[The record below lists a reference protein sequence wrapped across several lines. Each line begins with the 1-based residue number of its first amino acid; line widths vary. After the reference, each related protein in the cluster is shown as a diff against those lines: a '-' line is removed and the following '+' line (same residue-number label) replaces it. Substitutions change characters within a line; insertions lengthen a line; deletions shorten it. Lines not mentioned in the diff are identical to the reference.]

1 MKVFSA
7 ILRFILLTVV
17 FLLLVFHKCFS
28 FRSGLKKKIFLS
40 FSDSWFFWFFWL
52 LRYDEKDK
60 QFQLKIMILWFS
72 FLLIKLKTKTIVIL
86 KIANQNFASKLSGV
100 FFGKMNEFFIS
111 FSAGFHYFVFL
122 ETKFNPF
129 LLNYFIYLRKC

>member
-100 FFGKMNEFFIS
+100 FWGVKWTNFFSPFRLVFITLFFLKQSLILFFWIIS
-111 FSAGFHYFVFL
+111 F
-122 ETKFNPF
+122 T
-129 LLNYFIYLRKC
+129 